1 MRYFLIFSIFI
12 SIFIQ
17 STFSQNFFRV
27 SEVDSSQDEEKIRV
41 FEGEQLSNDEC
52 AFDFANKKLRKRD
65 RLHLILDSVII
76 SILPSKNIKLSLDYF
91 FYGPSDPIP
100 SHIGP
105 QHNLNQSYRFEFD
118 VIGSGKVYITDRK
131 TGLGHRGKIKEGDF
145 TIRYDFVE
153 KSMIV
158 IMSKVEVDWNK
169 KEEKKANKKEI
180 KKI

>member
-1 MRYFLIFSIFI
+1 MRHFLIFATFI

-17 STFSQNFFRV
+17 SVFAQNYFKV
-27 SEVDSSQDEEKIRV
+27 SEVDSSRDEEKIRV
-41 FEGEQLSNDEC
+41 FEGEQLSNEDC
-52 AFDFANKKLRKRD
+52 AFDFANEKLRKRD

-76 SILPSKNIKLSLDYF
+76 SILPSKDIKLSLDYF
-91 FYGPSDPIP
+91 FYGPTDLMP

-105 QHNLNQSYRFEFD
+105 QHNLNQYCRYEFD

-158 IMSKVEVDWNK
+158 IMTEVQVDWNK
-169 KEEKKANKKEI
+169 KEPQKVNKKES